1 MERSGRF
8 CVRRLRRL
16 ATAGVTLREA
26 WGGQPRVAH
35 GAASTAGTPFASEA
49 RNRGDRRPVGRHR
62 SGSPAGEARR
72 SANGSHS
79 SPDRGVFWACWLWL
93 ASRVSWPCGS
103 CTRKRGISVAAQLVA
118 AYSDRWEEAA
128 VVASSV
134 WGRAFVCDSTAARLL
149 KRRGHCRSRRDA
161 QAPMERYAPGM
172 RILSVDVNFV
182 QNDRR
187 RAHGSGASDRGA
199 VHKLK
204 DSQ

>member
-93 ASRVSWPCGS
+93 ASRVSWPCES
-103 CTRKRGISVAAQLVA
+103 RTRTRRISMAAQLLA

-128 VVASSV
+128 VVASPV
-134 WGRAFVCDSTAARLL
+134 WGRGHLQNSRAPALAAPSA
-149 KRRGHCRSRRDA
+149 KA
-161 QAPMERYAPGM
+161 QKQEYP
-172 RILSVDVNFV
+172 DT
-182 QNDRR
+182 DRW
-187 RAHGSGASDRGA
+187 AG
-199 VHKLK
+199 
-204 DSQ
+204 